1 MHPATRDSAIVCAR
15 INHDVAAA
23 AATNTRLF
31 RFLMIREVRIKRD
44 ISDAG
49 KHRIYAFDAALE
61 HSGDRPTCLLLYQSG
76 MVTPASG
83 QLRFLLTV
91 KSTWPRRPN
100 VRPASQMEH
109 PRSAS
114 PGINSAPAPAQ

>member
-44 ISDAG
+44 I
-49 KHRIYAFDAALE
+49 
-61 HSGDRPTCLLLYQSG
+61 P
-76 MVTPASG
+76 TPASIEFTP
-83 QLRFLLTV
+83 LM
-91 KSTWPRRPN
+91 PP
-100 VRPASQMEH
+100 
-109 PRSAS
+109 
-114 PGINSAPAPAQ
+114 